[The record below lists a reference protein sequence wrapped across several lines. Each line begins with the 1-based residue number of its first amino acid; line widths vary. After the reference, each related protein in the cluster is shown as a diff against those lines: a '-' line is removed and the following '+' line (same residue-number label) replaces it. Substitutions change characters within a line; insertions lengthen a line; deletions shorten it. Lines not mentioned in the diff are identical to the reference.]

1 MKSDSSIAKDLG
13 RRIKERRKKLGIT
26 QAQLCGDY
34 MTRNMLSRIETGDA
48 NPSLETL
55 LFISQKLKMPPS
67 FFLCRDAKEEAEYTK
82 TVRIKDARRM
92 LGTGQYK
99 KCIDICSELPSDD
112 DEVSFI
118 IVNAQLMWAM
128 GLFDKGELSDA
139 LHHLEDAETALHQ
152 TVYMYSEMLSQIR
165 FLRHLITSLS
175 DGEPP
180 KKDSLPTMV
189 PALFTKD
196 RFLYITALITDSFP
210 KECISSVSI
219 YKTHLEARELM
230 SFGANAEAAPML
242 LKVHTEAPDAYA
254 RYFALLDLEECSG
267 RLNDFKAAYEYARK
281 RMELHDKYSI

>member
-1 MKSDSSIAKDLG
+1 MKPDTAIAKDLG

-55 LFISQKLKMPPS
+55 LFISQKLKLPPS

-118 IVNAQLMWAM
+118 IVNAQIMWAISF
-128 GLFDKGELSDA
+128 FDKGELMEA
-139 LHHLEDAETALHQ
+139 MQHLEFAETALHQ
-152 TVYMYSEMLSQIR
+152 TVYMFSEMLSQIK
-165 FLRHLITSLS
+165 FLRSLIRSLS
-175 DGEPP
+175 EGELP
-180 KKDSLPTMV
+180 DAYSLPRMV
-189 PALFTKD
+189 PVFFSKD
-196 RFLYITALITDSFP
+196 RFFYITALTQSAFP
-210 KECISSVSI
+210 KECLSETSI
-219 YKTHLEARELM
+219 YRAHLEARELM
-230 SFGANAEAAPML
+230 STEAYEEACSHL
-242 LKVHTEAPDAYA
+242 EKVFADAPDAYA
-254 RYFALLDLEECSG
+254 KYFALLDLERCKSK
-267 RLNDFKAAYEYARK
+267 LDDFKSAYEYARL
-281 RMELHDKYSI
+281 RMELHDKYTI